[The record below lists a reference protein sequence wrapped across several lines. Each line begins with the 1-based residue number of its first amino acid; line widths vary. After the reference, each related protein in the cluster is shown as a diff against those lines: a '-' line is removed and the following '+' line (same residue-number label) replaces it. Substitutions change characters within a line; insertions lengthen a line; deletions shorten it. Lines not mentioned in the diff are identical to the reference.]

1 MTENEH
7 IEHIPAE
14 EPFRPGQ
21 LFGAL
26 KDGRI
31 SRRAFV
37 VRAAALGFSASAIN
51 AFLIAY
57 GGDVAATTPPAPAAA
72 APRAATIDGAPG

>member
-1 MTENEH
+1 MTENEQT
-7 IEHIPAE
+7 EHIPAE

-37 VRAAALGFSASAIN
+37 ARAAALGFSASAIN

-57 GGDVAATTPPAPAAA
+57 GGAAAAATPPASAT
-72 APRAATIDGAPG
+72 APLRSTTTDGAPG